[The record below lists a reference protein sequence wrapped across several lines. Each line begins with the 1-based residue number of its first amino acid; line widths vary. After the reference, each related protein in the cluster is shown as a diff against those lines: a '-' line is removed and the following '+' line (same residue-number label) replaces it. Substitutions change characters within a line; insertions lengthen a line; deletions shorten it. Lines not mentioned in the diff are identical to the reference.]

1 MPLLNYTTEGPAL
14 RTIGHV
20 QALLVEAG
28 ARSIQT
34 DYDAVGTPIGLAFMV
49 ETMHGPRGFKLPV
62 QAHRVLAVLKKDKK
76 VAPRYRTPEQAERVA
91 WRIVKDW
98 LEAQLA
104 IIQTE
109 MVTLDQV
116 MLPYMTTGVE
126 GRTIYELYVDKQL
139 ALPAGSDPDVLDAE
153 VVD

>member
-1 MPLLNYTTEGPAL
+1 MSLLNYTTSVPVA
-14 RTIGHV
+14 RTIGQV

-28 ARSIQT
+28 ARQIMT
-34 DYDAVGTPIGLAFMV
+34 EYDDVGRAVGIAFAV
-49 ETMHGPRGFKLPV
+49 HTAHGMRNFVLPV
-62 QAHRVLAVLKKDKK
+62 NSQRVEAVLKRDRKIQ
-76 VAPRYRTPEQAERVA
+76 PRFQTPEHAERVG

-116 MLPYMTTGVE
+116 MLPYMTGSD
-126 GRTIYELYVDKQL
+126 GRSMYALYLDQQL
-139 ALPAGSDPDVLDAE
+139 ALPAG
-153 VVD
+153 